1 MQDSSLLILNILDVE
16 DHILQMSGHTI
27 ARPIKESRR
36 MCNRL
41 LSHLHCFLLM
51 PALIFQVS
59 SILTL
64 GLIMLKK
71 LLDVE
76 IQVFYGCEDFVEA
89 LAKIDV
95 TECSAGSRSGKMGM
109 FLHNH
114 HNV

>member
-1 MQDSSLLILNILDVE
+1 
-16 DHILQMSGHTI
+16 
-27 ARPIKESRR
+27 

-76 IQVFYGCEDFVEA
+76 IQVFYGCEDCIQA
-89 LAKIDV
+89 LTKIDV
-95 TECSAGSRSGKMGM
+95 TECSAANSPMGM

>member
-1 MQDSSLLILNILDVE
+1 
-16 DHILQMSGHTI
+16 
-27 ARPIKESRR
+27 

-76 IQVFYGCEDFVEA
+76 IQVFYGCEDCIQA
-89 LAKIDV
+89 LTKIDV
-95 TECSAGSRSGKMGM
+95 TECSAANSPMGM
-109 FLHNH
+109 LLARDPTYICAGDYGCMGLHGVWQH
-114 HNV
+114 ARCAA